1 MTMRIFLCLFLLSGT
16 LMASDRE
23 KQIIQF
29 IDNELKYYPEAHLAD
44 LYKNYFQDAYG
55 PGHIIEDTTQAGKYL
70 DWELRQTDWIDT
82 LSYQALG
89 INHDYYRI
97 NLRLVKD
104 GIIPRDTLLQALL
117 KSAKLA
123 RNPDLESWKKEW
135 NEVLA
140 VIKKMKPNLPG
151 METDEKLINQVFSEG
166 DVVMHHSKQYEE
178 TYHPHYRIIHRSV
191 FERWKGKYLIK

>member
-1 MTMRIFLCLFLLSGT
+1 
-16 LMASDRE
+16 MASDRE

-44 LYKNYFQDAYG
+44 LYKNYFQDTYG
-55 PGHIIEDTTQAGKYL
+55 PRHIIEDTTQAGKYL
-70 DWELRQTDWIDT
+70 DWELQQTDWIDT

-135 NEVLA
+135 NDVLA
-140 VIKKMKPNLPG
+140 LIKKIKPNLPG
-151 METDEKLINQVFSEG
+151 MEADEKMINQVFSKG
-166 DVVMHHSKQYEE
+166 DVVMHHSKHYEE
-178 TYHPHYRIIHRSV
+178 TYHPHYRIVHRSV

>member
-55 PGHIIEDTTQAGKYL
+55 SGHIIEDTTQAGKYL
-70 DWELRQTDWIDT
+70 DWELQQTDWIDT

-140 VIKKMKPNLPG
+140 LIKKIKPNLPG
-151 METDEKLINQVFSEG
+151 MEADEKLIEQVFSEG

-178 TYHPHYRIIHRSV
+178 TYHPHYRIVHRTV
-191 FERWKGKYLIK
+191 FERWKGKYLTK

>member
-55 PGHIIEDTTQAGKYL
+55 PGHIIEDTPQAGKYL

-135 NEVLA
+135 NDVLA
-140 VIKKMKPNLPG
+140 VIKKIKPNLPG
-151 METDEKLINQVFSEG
+151 MDADEKLINQVFSEG

>member
-1 MTMRIFLCLFLLSGT
+1 MVMRIFLCLFLLSGT

-70 DWELRQTDWIDT
+70 DWELQQTDWIDT

-123 RNPDLESWKKEW
+123 RNPDLESWEKEW
-135 NEVLA
+135 NNVLA
-140 VIKKMKPNLPG
+140 LIKKIKPNLPG
-151 METDEKLINQVFSEG
+151 MEADEKLINQVFSEG